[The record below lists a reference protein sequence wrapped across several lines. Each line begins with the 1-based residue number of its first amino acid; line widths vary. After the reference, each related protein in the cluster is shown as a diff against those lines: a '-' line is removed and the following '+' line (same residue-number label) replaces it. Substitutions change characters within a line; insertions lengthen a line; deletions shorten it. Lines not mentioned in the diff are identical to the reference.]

1 MCYSVVARACAQSFC
16 KEEERVKLRIFFE
29 KDRPQEVRAYLKED
43 GTFADRLRAL
53 CKEEDRPLVGYRGE
67 EAVILDPM
75 AVCCFITEE
84 GKIFALTGRER
95 LTVKSRLY
103 QLEEE
108 LGQDFLKINQSCL
121 ASVKQIERF
130 DASISGTLKVR
141 FKNGY
146 TDYVSRRCVKK
157 VKERFGL

>member
-1 MCYSVVARACAQSFC
+1 M
-16 KEEERVKLRIFFE
+16 KLRIFFE
-29 KDRPQEVRAYLKED
+29 KDRPEEVRAYLKED
-43 GTFADRLRAL
+43 GAFARRLRTL
-53 CKEEDRPLVGYRGE
+53 CNEQPQPLVGYREE
-67 EAVILDPM
+67 EAVLLDPA
-75 AVCCFITEE
+75 AVCCFIAEE
-84 GKIFALTGRER
+84 GRVLALTGKER

-130 DASISGTLKVR
+130 DASILGTLKVR